1 MTLIKI
7 IAFVIFV
14 IACVTI
20 YHNTNSFEPKRRI
33 LYIIIGM
40 IIMYGVTSL
49 ICAIDTSGVQVENEQ
64 ALNDT
69 VSVIKMIFTPLNAMI
84 ILSIIGNTFG
94 KAKDQYIT
102 TEKAG
107 KRLLIILI
115 ATIVILVF
123 ETNYIKDFITGV
135 LG

>member
-84 ILSIIGNTFG
+84 ILSSIGNTFG